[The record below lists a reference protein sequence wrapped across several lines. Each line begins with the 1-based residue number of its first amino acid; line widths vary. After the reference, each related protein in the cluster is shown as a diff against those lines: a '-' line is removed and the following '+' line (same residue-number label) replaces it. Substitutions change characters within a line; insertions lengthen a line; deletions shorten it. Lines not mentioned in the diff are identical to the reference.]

1 MKESV
6 IETDSRSN
14 SISSRCTKVDKRE
27 GEKSEVKAEK
37 GKIEDAQL
45 SYHR

>member
-1 MKESV
+1 MKRTAAAAAAL
-6 IETDSRSN
+6 ETDVSKSVR
-14 SISSRCTKVDKRE
+14 KR
-27 GEKSEVKAEK
+27 EKSEVKAEK